1 MSKIVIDLELGK
13 APGVRSCVTNAL
25 FQQMLEIAI
34 VLLQMMRPQ
43 KQTFRPEN
51 FAVPGH
57 SCIHLAMIGDGI
69 VTDSSL

>member
-1 MSKIVIDLELGK
+1 
-13 APGVRSCVTNAL
+13 
-25 FQQMLEIAI
+25 MLEIAI

-43 KQTFRPEN
+43 EQTFRPEN

-57 SCIHLAMIGDGI
+57 SYIHLAMIGDCI